1 MSIDKLGLFTFGLV
15 LIGFVVLVKTG
26 SYILFAIGIAS
37 VAFLIFSKSKYI
49 K

>member
-1 MSIDKLGLFTFGLV
+1 MSRDKLGLFTFGLV
-15 LIGFVVLVKTG
+15 LIGFVVLVKTD
-26 SYILFAIGIAS
+26 SYLLFALGIVS

>member
-1 MSIDKLGLFTFGLV
+1 MSRDKLGLFTFGLV
-15 LIGFVVLVKTG
+15 LIGFVVFVKTG
-26 SYILFAIGIAS
+26 SYLLFVLGIVS